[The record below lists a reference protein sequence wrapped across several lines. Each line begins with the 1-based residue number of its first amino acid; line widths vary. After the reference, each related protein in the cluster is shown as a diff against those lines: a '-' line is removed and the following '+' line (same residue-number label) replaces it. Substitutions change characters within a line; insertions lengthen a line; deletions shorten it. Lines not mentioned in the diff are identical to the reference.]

1 MAILDTSK
9 KPFIQDRDND
19 VFIGIN
25 LPFKK
30 SEGSEGYFLST
41 TTTIDAVKN
50 NVKLLLSTDK
60 GERIFQPNLGIGL
73 RRFLFEPITG
83 ETTLAIQNEIV
94 DTFNFWLPFI
104 TIKDIQV
111 ETTSAD
117 GTNPNQISINVI
129 FNLDKDPNT
138 RIRCHI
144 QIEIIKYLM

>member
-117 GTNPNQISINVI
+117 GTNLNQISLNVI

-138 RIRCHI
+138 LESVQV
-144 QIEIIKYLM
+144 QIGE

>member
-41 TTTIDAVKN
+41 TTTIEAVKN

-117 GTNPNQISINVI
+117 GTNPNQISIIVI

-138 RIRCHI
+138 LESVQV
-144 QIEIIKYLM
+144 QIGE

>member
-83 ETTLAIQNEIV
+83 ETTLAIQNEII

-104 TIKDIQV
+104 TIKDIKV

-138 RIRCHI
+138 LESVQV
-144 QIEIIKYLM
+144 QIGE

>member
-1 MAILDTSK
+1 MAVLDTSK

-138 RIRCHI
+138 LESVQV
-144 QIEIIKYLM
+144 QIGE

>member
-1 MAILDTSK
+1 LAILDTSK
-9 KPFIQDRDND
+9 KPFIQDRDNN

-83 ETTLAIQNEIV
+83 ETTLAIQNEII

-138 RIRCHI
+138 LESVQV
-144 QIEIIKYLM
+144 QIGE

>member
-117 GTNPNQISINVI
+117 GVNPNQISINVI

-138 RIRCHI
+138 LESVQV
-144 QIEIIKYLM
+144 QIGE

>member
-50 NVKLLLSTDK
+50 NVRLLLSTDK

-94 DTFNFWLPFI
+94 ETFNFWLPFI
-104 TIKDIQV
+104 TIKDIKV

-138 RIRCHI
+138 LESVQV
-144 QIEIIKYLM
+144 QIGE

>member
-1 MAILDTSK
+1 MAVLDTSK

-41 TTTIDAVKN
+41 TTTIEAVKN

-138 RIRCHI
+138 LESVQV
-144 QIEIIKYLM
+144 QIGE

>member
-9 KPFIQDRDND
+9 KPFIQDRDNN

-41 TTTIDAVKN
+41 TTTIEAVKN

-83 ETTLAIQNEIV
+83 ETTLAIQNEII

-104 TIKDIQV
+104 TVKDIQV

-117 GTNPNQISINVI
+117 GTNLNQISINVI

-138 RIRCHI
+138 LESVQV
-144 QIEIIKYLM
+144 QIGE

>member
-41 TTTIDAVKN
+41 TTTIEAVKN

-60 GERIFQPNLGIGL
+60 GERIFQPNLGVGL

-138 RIRCHI
+138 LESVQV
-144 QIEIIKYLM
+144 QIGE

>member
-1 MAILDTSK
+1 MAVLDVSK

-30 SEGSEGYFLST
+30 SEGGEGYFLST
-41 TTTIDAVKN
+41 TTTIEAVKN

-60 GERIFQPNLGIGL
+60 GERIFQPNLGVGL

-94 DTFNFWLPFI
+94 DTFNFWLPFVS
-104 TIKDIQV
+104 IKDIKV

-117 GTNPNQISINVI
+117 GTNPNQIYINVI

-138 RIRCHI
+138 LESVQV
-144 QIEIIKYLM
+144 QIGE

>member
-41 TTTIDAVKN
+41 TTTIEAVKN

-94 DTFNFWLPFI
+94 ETFNFWLPFI
-104 TIKDIQV
+104 SIKDIQV

-138 RIRCHI
+138 LESVQV
-144 QIEIIKYLM
+144 QIGE